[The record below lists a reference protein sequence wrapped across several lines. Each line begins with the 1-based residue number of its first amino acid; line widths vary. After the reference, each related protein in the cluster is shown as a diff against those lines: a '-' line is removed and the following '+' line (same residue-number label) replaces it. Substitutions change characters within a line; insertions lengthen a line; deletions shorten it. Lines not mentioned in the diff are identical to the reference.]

1 VRILPPLRLPHDGNS
16 VPVIFLYFIDS
27 IYISLFFIFVTV
39 YMKMF
44 VRREVM
50 PSQWI
55 QILVE
60 NFNKNKLGRLVMGA
74 TNAVTDEA
82 KEATV
87 CRQNFSRLLDR
98 ALILHFIFVYSVMY
112 RKLKP
117 NGRAVL

>member
-1 VRILPPLRLPHDGNS
+1 MRIFPPLRLPHDGTS

-27 IYISLFFIFVTV
+27 IYISLFFIFITV
-39 YMKMF
+39 YIKMF
-44 VRREVM
+44 VRREFM

-74 TNAVTDEA
+74 TNAVTDGM